1 VAESRTRATTRPAQ
15 PENVRT
21 SRTGTRFVNGP
32 VIPAAAAPTD
42 PQPHGDL
49 RAGTVEQICTVSA
62 GVWNDWR
69 TASNRREQGIRRVLE
84 HLQEFPGDDWPT
96 RWAASGLDCY
106 ERPVRSRFS
115 TAHAA
120 LTASMGAEA
129 LFCLRVIRPALPA
142 LRGNRFTQYP
152 ATFRVVQADPQLDA
166 FFTHV
171 AALELTRPQ
180 QRRILNDICV
190 AITVQGVRFAELT
203 PAAVAAYSLE
213 SRALP
218 IMSDQRKYTGH
229 LAWEALCSFGLF
241 PPDCPRT
248 LQAALL
254 PRQATPTELV
264 DRYGVNN
271 PDIRELLIA
280 YLQRRSHDMDY
291 RSLTGLATN
300 LVKNFW
306 AKIET
311 IRPGQPDLRLDP
323 DTYEQWRSQVRM
335 HDDGITPRVDPDTPL
350 MAVRSFY
357 FDLQAWAA
365 HEPERWGRWAA
376 ACPVRAADTRGG
388 GARRRR
394 INERMAARTRLR
406 QPLLPLLVAH
416 VEHRHQ
422 HATQLLAAATAAGQR
437 EEFDLG
443 GHRYRRVLSRA
454 DQHRADTGHTVHVRV
469 VDETTGQTVHV
480 SRQEEATFWDWAIV
494 EVLRHTGLRVEEL
507 TELSHL
513 SIRQYQRPNGEV
525 VALLVVAPSKSDRE
539 RVIPMSA
546 ELFHTIAMIVRRL
559 TRNRPHVPLVTAFDH
574 RERVVLGPLPLLFQ
588 RPVGGRQ
595 QAFTG
600 GGVHSILKRLCAEL
614 ARQHPEFAA
623 IQFSPH
629 DFRRIFATELVNS
642 GLPIHIGAALLGHLN
657 IETTR
662 GYIAVFAE
670 DVVAHYQT
678 YLANRRTLR
687 PTDEYGPVTDQEW
700 AEFEE
705 HFDKRKVELGTC
717 ARPYQAPCHH
727 EHACIR
733 CPMLHL
739 APHMLT
745 RLDELETDLLRRQTE
760 AHARGWLGELEG
772 LQLTLK
778 FLRDKREQAHR
789 LQARPTVN
797 LGIPP
802 VGQRTPGS
810 RP

>member
-1 VAESRTRATTRPAQ
+1 VK
-15 PENVRT
+15 
-21 SRTGTRFVNGP
+21 
-32 VIPAAAAPTD
+32 
-42 PQPHGDL
+42 
-49 RAGTVEQICTVSA
+49 QICAVSA
-62 GVWNDWR
+62 AVWDDWR
-69 TASNRREQGIRRVLE
+69 TASNRREQGIRRLLE
-84 HLQEFPGDDWPT
+84 YLHECPGDDWPT
-96 RWAASGLDCY
+96 RWAASGLDSY
-106 ERPVRSRFS
+106 EQPVRSRF
-115 TAHAA
+115 TTKHDA

-129 LFCLRVIRPALPA
+129 LFSLRTVRPSLPA

-152 ATFRVVQADPQLDA
+152 ATFRAAQADHELDA
-166 FFTHV
+166 FFAHV
-171 AALELTRPQ
+171 AALDLTEPQ
-180 QRRILNDICV
+180 GRRILNDVCV
-190 AITVQGVRFAELT
+190 AITVQGIRFAELT
-203 PAAVAAYSLE
+203 PAGLAAYSLD

-218 IMSDQRKYTGH
+218 VVSDQRKYTGH

-254 PRQATPTELV
+254 PRQATPAELV
-264 DRYGVNN
+264 DRYGVANA
-271 PDIRELLIA
+271 DIRELLIA

-306 AKIET
+306 VKIEA
-311 IRPGQPDLRLDP
+311 IRPGQTDLRLDP
-323 DTYEQWRSQVRM
+323 DTYEEWRSQVRL

-365 HEPERWGRWAA
+365 HEPERWARWAA
-376 ACPVRAADTRGG
+376 PCPVRAADTRGG

-416 VEHRHQ
+416 VERRHQ
-422 HATQLLAAATAAGQR
+422 HATRLLAAATAAGPG
-437 EEFDLG
+437 EVVAVD

-454 DQHRADTGHTVHVRV
+454 DRHRADTGHTVHVRV
-469 VDETTGQTVHV
+469 VDETTGQTLHV
-480 SRQEEATFWDWAIV
+480 SRDEEATFWDWAIV

-546 ELFHTIAMIVRRL
+546 ELFHTIAMLVRRI

-600 GGVHSILKRLCAEL
+600 AGIHSILKRLCTQL
-614 ARQHPEFAA
+614 AQQHPEFAA
-623 IQFSPH
+623 VQFSPH

-670 DVVAHYQT
+670 DIVAHYQT

-687 PTDEYGPVTDQEW
+687 PTDEYKPVTDSEW
-700 AEFEE
+700 TEFDE

-717 ARPYQAPCHH
+717 ARPYQTPCQH

-739 APHMLT
+739 APNMLG
-745 RLDELETDLLRRQTE
+745 RLDDLETDLLHRQTE
-760 AHARGWLGELEG
+760 ANARGWLGELEG
-772 LQLTLK
+772 LQLTLT
-778 FLRDKREQAHR
+778 FLRDKREQARR
-789 LQARPTVN
+789 LQSRPTVT
-797 LGIPP
+797 LGLPT
-802 VGQRTPGS
+802 VANRTTTPQ
-810 RP
+810 P